1 MEETVFTEREIR
13 SLHDLFHEIRFW
25 ERAILFQRHPEADK
39 QFGANILQ
47 MRKRLLALYSQ
58 QIDPSIQGKLKLVSD
73 SLLQYEK
80 FFNEIIQLK
89 TEQRLHR
96 TRMDTSYR
104 SLASFVLRSDNTI
117 LLKPLFNLTHFL
129 ISYRIDRLESEYQ
142 ALNVVI
148 QSLDNRIAEAD
159 LMDNRVKGY
168 LKSFRDLLDIDYA
181 LEREIKLINDRF
193 NEISSQ
199 LVVLFREISQESES
213 LLKNKFQQVQA
224 NRENFI
230 RFFFF
235 STVISII
242 TLLMIL
248 TLISKKI
255 IRPIRSV
262 AGAMREVKEGN
273 IQARSEI
280 FGNEKNEIVQ
290 FGLSFNDMLD
300 TLEKNNQQLMD
311 YQNELEKRVSELAH
325 REKELEKHRNHLEE
339 LIRERTSELTEAV
352 EKLQEEIL
360 QRQSAEKELQEH
372 REDLESTIKRRT
384 ADLSKTNREL
394 ELEIA
399 GRKKAEGERQ
409 RLTIQLQRA
418 EKMEAIGTLAGGVA
432 HDLNNILSGIVSYPE
447 LLLLEL
453 PKESPLAKPIMT
465 IKESGQKA
473 ANVVQ
478 DLLTL
483 ARRGVAVTDVVNLNT
498 IIMEYL
504 ESPEHKNLKSY
515 YNQTEFKIHLQ
526 ATLLN
531 IVGSSSHLSKTVMN
545 LVTNAAKSMPEGGI
559 ISIKTEN
566 RYIDRPI
573 SGYDDVEEGD
583 YAVLSISD
591 MGNGISAENLPRIFE
606 PFYTKKVMGRSG
618 TGLGMAV
625 VWGTVKDHKGYI
637 YVLSQVGEGTTF
649 TLYFP
654 ATRKKLARDQ
664 SHTDICHYM
673 GHDKSILVIDDI
685 IEQRE
690 IASCMLNQLGYTVS
704 LVSSGEE
711 AVEYLQSNSADL
723 IILDMI
729 MEPGMDGLETYKRI
743 LELHPGQKA
752 IIASGFSETERVKQ
766 AQNLGAGEYIKKPYT
781 LEQLGLAVKK
791 ELEKV

>member
-80 FFNEIIQLK
+80 FFNEIIQSK

-262 AGAMREVKEGN
+262 AGAMREVKAGN

-290 FGLSFNDMLD
+290 LGLSFNDMLD

-311 YQNELEKRVSELAH
+311 YQNELEKRVSELA
-325 REKELEKHRNHLEE
+325 
-339 LIRERTSELTEAV
+339 I
-352 EKLQEEIL
+352 
-360 QRQSAEKELQEH
+360 
-372 REDLESTIKRRT
+372 
-384 ADLSKTNREL
+384 
-394 ELEIA
+394 
-399 GRKKAEGERQ
+399 GRKNLR
-409 RLTIQLQRA
+409 
-418 EKMEAIGTLAGGVA
+418 
-432 HDLNNILSGIVSYPE
+432 NI
-447 LLLLEL
+447 
-453 PKESPLAKPIMT
+453 
-465 IKESGQKA
+465 
-473 ANVVQ
+473 
-478 DLLTL
+478 
-483 ARRGVAVTDVVNLNT
+483 
-498 IIMEYL
+498 
-504 ESPEHKNLKSY
+504 
-515 YNQTEFKIHLQ
+515 
-526 ATLLN
+526 
-531 IVGSSSHLSKTVMN
+531 
-545 LVTNAAKSMPEGGI
+545 GI
-559 ISIKTEN
+559 IWK
-566 RYIDRPI
+566 
-573 SGYDDVEEGD
+573 
-583 YAVLSISD
+583 
-591 MGNGISAENLPRIFE
+591 
-606 PFYTKKVMGRSG
+606 
-618 TGLGMAV
+618 
-625 VWGTVKDHKGYI
+625 
-637 YVLSQVGEGTTF
+637 
-649 TLYFP
+649 
-654 ATRKKLARDQ
+654 
-664 SHTDICHYM
+664 
-673 GHDKSILVIDDI
+673 
-685 IEQRE
+685 
-690 IASCMLNQLGYTVS
+690 
-704 LVSSGEE
+704 
-711 AVEYLQSNSADL
+711 NS
-723 IILDMI
+723 
-729 MEPGMDGLETYKRI
+729 
-743 LELHPGQKA
+743 
-752 IIASGFSETERVKQ
+752 
-766 AQNLGAGEYIKKPYT
+766 
-781 LEQLGLAVKK
+781 
-791 ELEKV
+791 